1 MQATIHPSASFD
13 EERAAESLE
22 RAMRGYGTD
31 KQRVVD
37 ILVKC
42 NNAQRQMI
50 RTPYKV
56 RYGKDLENELKREL
70 SGELEDVILALMQT
84 PTKRDVMDLHKAVK
98 GIGTNERVL
107 IEILA
112 SRTNEEIQAI
122 RNTYYT
128 TFDRSLEEAIS
139 SDTSGDFRRLLMILI
154 QGNRDETSIG
164 EYHKAVQVILRKFL
178 QFFTH

>member
-1 MQATIHPSASFD
+1 
-13 EERAAESLE
+13 
-22 RAMRGYGTD
+22 
-31 KQRVVD
+31 
-37 ILVKC
+37 
-42 NNAQRQMI
+42 
-50 RTPYKV
+50 
-56 RYGKDLENELKREL
+56 
-70 SGELEDVILALMQT
+70 MQT

-164 EYHKAVQVILRKFL
+164 EYHKAVQKNAEKLL
-178 QFFTH
+178 L